1 MKKMVIIF
9 AGLAV
14 IGLTFAGLFIFMKK
28 QMAKIPSMT
37 AKECLDYTLKDKE
50 DAIITIG
57 IIKDGHTSWDVY
69 GKDGKKI
76 SSKLHTYEIGS
87 LTKTITATLICKA
100 ADEGKICIDDTIDKY
115 LDLPQDKEYPTIADL
130 LTHTSG
136 YKEYYLESPMVK
148 NFFTGKNSFYGISD
162 EMFLKRIAR
171 VDVSKAD
178 KSWRYS
184 NFGFA
189 TLGQILE
196 AVYDCEYTGM
206 ANEFLLEQ
214 GMGNSHISTG
224 DGDLGKYWD
233 WEKDDAYIPAGAV
246 VSDIEDMLI
255 YAGHQFDEDGL
266 FSKMHN
272 SLKEVNATPSDWEQ
286 MDIHVDA
293 MGMGW
298 IIDET
303 NGIIWHNGGT
313 GDYNCYV
320 GFCPE
325 TKTAVVVLSN
335 LSPGYKIPS
344 TVIGIKKFKEI
355 K

>member
-214 GMGNSHISTG
+214 GMGNVGRCGFSVCSRYADHGHVAGRESVPG
-224 DGDLGKYWD
+224 LAHQADGQAGIVHLHPADSGFSGFLCAGSFR
-233 WEKDDAYIPAGAV
+233 DDSAGSAANGLRDEFVAVNPGPLQGNVAGA
-246 VSDIEDMLI
+246 
-255 YAGHQFDEDGL
+255 GQ
-266 FSKMHN
+266 
-272 SLKEVNATPSDWEQ
+272 NAPAVAFQ
-286 MDIHVDA
+286 M
-293 MGMGW
+293 
-298 IIDET
+298 
-303 NGIIWHNGGT
+303 
-313 GDYNCYV
+313 
-320 GFCPE
+320 
-325 TKTAVVVLSN
+325 
-335 LSPGYKIPS
+335 
-344 TVIGIKKFKEI
+344 
-355 K
+355 